1 LLDKD
6 VIKRLLDESIKLW
19 PERWPTIE
27 KYFQRSCF
35 AAAVDAI
42 MWDIGLFKT
51 KNEIR
56 TIEEIISVGAIVPEA
71 RYVLEKLLDILTEEG
86 VIKKEADKYICVD
99 NDPDVSAPTECLVE
113 AVKEV
118 PEEWAAFQW
127 LSRGIGG
134 ISRFLKGRL
143 SGEEVMFGPW
153 GDFTLVGQVY
163 YTSKVYCF
171 WSKIA
176 GATLTEITKGAGK
189 KLTILEVG
197 AGTGSGTTEFFNTLG
212 EPRDYIEKYI
222 FTDIFKKLVKNASK
236 TFADK
241 TDFMEFKTLDLSKPL
256 QDQGFDK
263 ESVDILYAVN
273 VMHALNDIKVACE
286 TMFDI
291 IRKGGMVVLG
301 EISPAKGKLY
311 RYMELTFGL
320 LGSYSQYDDKD
331 LRPLS
336 PILRPEE
343 WIDNLK
349 KAGFSDAIAIP
360 GDRLEGLDRGGAVVV
375 KK

>member
-1 LLDKD
+1 LLKD
-6 VIKRLLDESIKLW
+6 DVLKRLLDESIKLW
-19 PERWPTIE
+19 PMRWSIIE
-27 KYFQRSCF
+27 KYFQKSCF
-35 AAAVDAI
+35 AAAVDTV
-42 MWDIGLFKT
+42 MWDMGFFKV
-51 KNEIR
+51 KK
-56 TIEEIISVGAIVPEA
+56 EERIYADMVKAAGVVPDAE
-71 RYVLEKLLDILTEEG
+71 YVFQKLLDILCEES
-86 VIKKEADKYICVD
+86 VIEKNGDRYICLD
-99 NDPDVSAPTECLVE
+99 NDPDVPSPAEVLVE
-113 AVKEV
+113 SVKEV

-134 ISRFLKGRL
+134 LKRYLNGKL
-143 SGEEVMFGPW
+143 AGEEVMFGPY

-163 YTSKVYCF
+163 YTSEVYCF

-176 GATLTEITKGAGK
+176 GATLTEITKAAGK

-197 AGTGSGTTEFFNTLG
+197 AGTGSGTTEFFTSLVD
-212 EPRDYIEKYI
+212 PRKYVEKYI
-222 FTDIFKKLVKNASK
+222 FTDIFKKLVKNAAK
-236 TFADK
+236 TFVDNS
-241 TDFMEFKTLDLSKPL
+241 DFMEFKTLDLSKPL
-256 QDQGFDK
+256 EEQDFQI

-273 VMHALNDIKVACE
+273 VMHALNDIKTACK

-291 IRKGGMVVLG
+291 IKKGGFVVLG
-301 EISPAKGKLY
+301 EISPPKNKLY

-320 LGSYSQYDDKD
+320 LASYNKYDDKD

-349 KAGFSDAIAIP
+349 KAGFTDAIAVP
-360 GDRLEGLDRGGAVVV
+360 GDRLEGMDRGGAVIV